1 MDAVA
6 TMGGLLPAEAWGR
19 DAVHVAVFSAY
30 STEPLKPGQRVAILN
45 EEGGKDMR
53 VRSDGTHVGIVD
65 PFLSAVVERGERFWV
80 YLYPRTITAL
90 SHRWSHPAFEA
101 TASVYSPPSDKLRSE
116 EWLRDFCAHN
126 DCPEYESVLAKAARF
141 IRSGDNGASW
151 ADNEYLH
158 FNGQDAHASIP
169 PEFWDHVETI
179 IGQKAVG
186 EKPKYFSCSC

>member
-101 TASVYSPPSDKLRSE
+101 TETTYTPPAQRAAAEARLKDFADSDGVGYGDLISALQA
-116 EWLRDFCAHN
+116 WFDDDCDGIPCYGTDHN
-126 DCPEYESVLAKAARF
+126 YQPVPTTLWDDAEIVLGQHMPPKAARP
-141 IRSGDNGASW
+141 
-151 ADNEYLH
+151 EY
-158 FNGQDAHASIP
+158 FRCA
-169 PEFWDHVETI
+169 
-179 IGQKAVG
+179 
-186 EKPKYFSCSC
+186 C